1 MNKGFII
8 FKLRGEW
15 LTFVPFPIL
24 ITIIV
29 LRAESCCAFS
39 DSFCNPSQGG
49 DGMVMPPCI
58 LWETIKAYVTSD
70 LSHFFVFGFGFGLF
84 VII

>member
-8 FKLRGEW
+8 FKLQGEW

-29 LRAESCCAFS
+29 LRADSCCAFS
-39 DSFCNPSQGG
+39 DSFCNPSQA
-49 DGMVMPPCI
+49 DNRLVMP
-58 LWETIKAYVTSD
+58 LYV
-70 LSHFFVFGFGFGLF
+70 L
-84 VII
+84 